1 MIQIKKILFILVAL
15 ASGVTY
21 AQVGVGNTDPKA
33 TLDVNKSSYL
43 PGEQAGIAVTQLTAT
58 QIEGMNTTGLKS
70 GTLVYATTGSG
81 STINSIGYWFY
92 NGSTWVRNIGL
103 QGPAGTNGT
112 NGTNGSSAYQIA
124 VAGGYVGTEA
134 QWLASLVG
142 PQGPAG
148 ATGPQGPIGLTGA
161 TGLQGPAGTNGSSA
175 YQIAVAGG
183 YVGTEAQWL
192 ASLVGPAGTAG
203 ATGATGATGPAGTN
217 GSDAT
222 VTGTAPINVTSGVVS
237 LNDAGVTSAKLA
249 DNAVISSKIVDSTI
263 VAADLST
270 DAVTTAKILDETIS
284 TTDVA
289 NNAITIA
296 KLPAGAT
303 ATTFL
308 RGDGTWS
315 NESIDITTTEVVL
328 DRKINGQQLYAIK
341 GDFTASGSSALISV
355 PVPSG
360 MTGYY
365 SFVVYK
371 DGMTF
376 RNSIVSFNTAT
387 STNNVTTGYSMFTEA
402 YPAGN
407 YSYVLEYFK

>member
-15 ASGVTY
+15 ASGVTF

-92 NGSTWVRNIGL
+92 NGSTWVRNIGP

-148 ATGPQGPIGLTGA
+148 ATGA
-161 TGLQGPAGTNGSSA
+161 TGPAGADGTNGTNGTNGSSA

-192 ASLVGPAGTAG
+192 ASLVGPQGPAG
-203 ATGATGATGPAGTN
+203 AAGAQGPIGLTGPAGAN

-237 LNDAGVTSAKLA
+237 LNDAGVTSAKIA
-249 DNAVISSKIVDSTI
+249 DNAV
-263 VAADLST
+263 
-270 DAVTTAKILDETIS
+270 
-284 TTDVA
+284 
-289 NNAITIA
+289 TIA
-296 KLPAGAT
+296 KLPAGASAST
-303 ATTFL
+303 YL
-308 RGDGTWS
+308 RGDGTWVS
-315 NESIDITTTEVVL
+315 IPTFTSVTYSKNSTYVSLDANEVT
-328 DRKINGQQLYAIK
+328 
-341 GDFTASGSSALISV
+341 
-355 PVPSG
+355 P
-360 MTGYY
+360 
-365 SFVVYK
+365 
-371 DGMTF
+371 
-376 RNSIVSFNTAT
+376 
-387 STNNVTTGYSMFTEA
+387 NNVTTITFIGSSPANFTISNL
-402 YPAGN
+402 PAGASN
-407 YSYVLEYFK
+407 VGKILNIYNAGGSNINGSFNRSGDGSAQSLTINSGRGFSMVWDGQGWARTSY